1 MFTVSTSTRNS
12 SLYLIAAVLIV
23 LLGLLLF
30 RPGLPSITASNQ
42 PMIPDTGRQN
52 AQELFRS
59 EELALY
65 DRPAASSI
73 GSPSFYEYRRG
84 EWTSGSLD
92 VTGEFRQEE
101 LLLYK
106 RHAGSSLGS
115 PAFYDYRRGEWFG
128 K

>member
-1 MFTVSTSTRNS
+1 MLTVTSNTRNV
-12 SLYLIAAVLIV
+12 SLYIIAAVAITF
-23 LLGLLLF
+23 LGLLI
-30 RPGLPSITASNQ
+30 RPGMPAITVARQ
-42 PMIPDTGRQN
+42 PLIPDTGGQQS

-84 EWTSGSLD
+84 EWTSGPLD

-106 RHAGSSLGS
+106 RQAASSIGS